1 MAVLALGALAIGV
14 AWGWGALFTY
24 LVLAAI
30 AGAVMLGA
38 RVGGDWITGAS
49 RGRFD
54 DDHRGR
60 R

>member
-1 MAVLALGALAIGV
+1 MAVLVLGGIAVGV
-14 AWGWGALFTY
+14 AWGWGALFVY
-24 LVLAAI
+24 LFFAGI

-38 RVGGDWITGAS
+38 SVGGDWIAGAS

-54 DDHRGR
+54 DDDRGR